1 MTQCTDLGIEEE
13 DVEVE
18 AGWWRCVVVV
28 GRITAA
34 AAAAPA
40 GFGLVL
46 EEEDDEVDGGEGTEQ
61 KCPHG
66 S

>member
-1 MTQCTDLGIEEE
+1 MTQCTDLGIEEK

-18 AGWWRCVVVV
+18 AGGWRCVVVV